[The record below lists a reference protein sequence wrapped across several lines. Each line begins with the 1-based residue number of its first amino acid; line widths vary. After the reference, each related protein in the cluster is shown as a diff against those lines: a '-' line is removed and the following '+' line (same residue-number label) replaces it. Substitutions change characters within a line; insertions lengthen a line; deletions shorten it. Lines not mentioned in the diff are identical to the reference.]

1 MKPDL
6 SLLKGKKVMIAGST
20 GLIGQG
26 LLSSLWNSRSTTTDL
41 YFPSHSDLQDPS
53 FSLRDVDV
61 IIHAAGYGQPSVFMR
76 KPIETIEVNTNLTIR
91 LLRHLKPGGSF
102 LFCSSSEVYNGL
114 DKVATEYDIGTTNPQ
129 HPRACYIESKR
140 CGEAIVNA
148 FRQAGVRAASA
159 RIAPTYGPGTRKHD
173 TKAMSQFIESALLKK
188 RIELQDSG
196 KAVRTYG
203 YITDVVEMLWNIVLN
218 GTHHAY
224 NVGGHSVTTIADLA
238 KKIGALTGAE
248 VVIPEG
254 EEDQIGGAKVVKLD
268 LTRIET
274 EFGKT
279 DYVNLDE
286 GLEKTIEYQRGL
298 YV

>member
-1 MKPDL
+1 MIDL
-6 SLLKGKKVMIAGST
+6 TQLTGKSVLIAGWT
-20 GLIGQG
+20 GLIGAALWNSLNDVNVSAVYCPSHEDLQ
-26 LLSSLWNSRSTTTDL
+26 SLWNT
-41 YFPSHSDLQDPS
+41 FPY
-53 FSLRDVDV
+53 VDV
-61 IIHAAGYGQPSVFMR
+61 IIHAAGYGQPSIFMR
-76 KPIETIEVNTNLTIR
+76 KPIETIQVNTELTIR

-114 DKVATEYDIGTTNPQ
+114 DKVATEYDIGTTDPR
-129 HPRACYIESKR
+129 HPRACYIEGKR

-173 TKAMSQFIESALLKK
+173 TKAMSQFIESALVKK

-203 YITDVVEMLWNIVLN
+203 YIDDVVEMLWNIVLN

-238 KKIGALTGAE
+238 TKIGALTGAE

-254 EEDQIGGAKVVKLD
+254 EDLIGGAKVVKLD

-279 DYVNLDE
+279 DYVSLDE

-298 YV
+298 YA